1 MASRSC
7 VSGCGRFLTPSDGHD
22 RCPSC
27 LGFRHA
33 EAAIVDESCSH
44 CGNMTMAMLRS
55 RYLLARRG
63 GIPLALPR
71 SSSSGRRTTSAQG
84 QGDLRI
90 TVRASPSSTSPWA
103 SHSSST
109 SHRLGFPDEYAGS
122 SDRAGP
128 RISFGAPADDG
139 ISITASGDELGS
151 GEDDSAAL
159 PPSGRVALPKS
170 DPELTERRQ
179 PPPVPFFPEVHEE
192 VTRSWKAPFSAR
204 NRPSASSV
212 LTTLDGGAAQ
222 GYVEVPPVERAI
234 AMQLCPQGAAAW
246 RGNPRL
252 PFRACKF
259 SSALTAKAYGAAG
272 QAASALHAMA
282 LLQVHQAK
290 ALKQLHEG
298 DADPGVLQELRTAT
312 DLALRATKVTARALG
327 QTMSTLVVQER
338 HLWLTLAYMRES
350 DKHRFLDS
358 PISQAGLFGEA
369 VEDFAQQFSA
379 AQKQT
384 EAFRHILPR
393 QSAAVST
400 PPPAAAPPSARRRG
414 RPPAA
419 STSAPA
425 RPQQQPALRPQRGAG
440 RRRPAQPA
448 SAPAK
453 PVKRQGRRRPW
464 DGRPGAFG
472 SCSSGDGVHT
482 TPSPGGGPGG
492 ESFVSFLFCS
502 ATVSGTQNFNKRAVS
517 FSSGS
522 QEGEDGSVRDLVSTL
537 PSPSLFASGQQGP
550 VRGHDAFSR
559 IPCPTMEPGQCHT
572 THSDPTSRRT
582 AFRVRPLCSISLPH
596 RGYVSDSPGP
606 ACTVPG
612 GLARAPQAVSLAPE
626 DYQTRLRDSVRP
638 ASPQVQGHSVH
649 LSVEQGCPSLACR
662 SRGPTGEGRDRA
674 GPSSRDEVRVLQPL
688 LHRTQERRWV
698 TTNPG
703 PACSEPGP
711 SQAPVQDVDAETHLS
726 MRPSLRLVCSN
737 RPEGRLLPCLDPPS
751 TQTVSPLCVRGAS
764 IPVQGPSL
772 RAIPVASCLHQ
783 GRRSSPCT
791 VKGSRHSYPQL
802 PRWLAHPGPVS
813 STAVRTQGYGAQSPQ
828 PVGTSGQPGK
838 EQTLPYAEDLFSRH
852 GVGLGQ
858 PHSTSLRGACSVNAE
873 MPGVSPAQESGSTE
887 TFSEAP
893 GACGI
898 LSRYHAARIAS
909 YETASAL
916 ASRPSPEMGMAP
928 WHIPGLTHP
937 VLPSHLQ
944 PLVGP
949 CVSSGRSSPRAS
961 IQAHCCFNRRLCHGL
976 GAMCNGHAAAGLWT
990 GPQLQWHINCL
1001 ELLAVWLALRR
1012 FRTLLHEKHV
1022 LVRSDNTATVAYIN
1036 HQGGLCSRRMSQLA
1050 RHLLLWSQK
1059 HLRSLCAVHVP
1070 GELNRAADE
1079 LSRQHA
1085 LPGEWQLHPEVLQLI
1100 WRRFGDAQVDLFASP
1115 DTSHC
1120 QLFFSLS
1127 EGTLGT
1133 DALACSWPRGL
1144 RKYAFPPVSL
1154 LAQTLCKVREDEE
1167 QVLLVAPYWPNRT
1180 WFPELM
1186 LLATAPPWQ
1195 IPLRRDL
1202 LSQRGGTLWHPCP
1215 DLWNLHVWS
1224 LDGTRRF

>member
-1 MASRSC
+1 
-7 VSGCGRFLTPSDGHD
+7 
-22 RCPSC
+22 
-27 LGFRHA
+27 
-33 EAAIVDESCSH
+33 
-44 CGNMTMAMLRS
+44 MLRS

-90 TVRASPSSTSPWA
+90 TVRASPSSTSPRA

-128 RISFGAPADDG
+128 SISFGAPADDG
-139 ISITASGDELGS
+139 VSITASGDELGS

-159 PPSGRVALPKS
+159 PPSGRVALPES
-170 DPELTERRQ
+170 DPELTAMLSRAAESIGLHYRRPPSPERSRLDDWFLGAQAERRQ

-252 PFRACKF
+252 PSRACKF

-327 QTMSTLVVQER
+327 QTMSTLVFQER
-338 HLWLTLAYMRES
+338 HLWLTLADMKES

-393 QSAAVST
+393 RSAAVST

-425 RPQQQPALRPQRGAG
+425 RPQQQPALWPQRGAG

-472 SCSSGDGVHT
+472 SCSSGDGDRT

-502 ATVSGTQNFNKRAVS
+502 ATDPRVSGTQNFNKRAVS

-522 QEGEDGSVRDLVSTL
+522 LVPLREAGIRILNYLDDWLILAQSRALLCEHRDMVLSHLSRLGLQVNREKSKLSPTQRISFLGMELDSVNLTARLSEERAQSMLRCLESLQRKRAVPLKHFQRLLGHMASSAAITPLGLLHMRPLQRWLHDRVPRWAWRHGTYRVSLTPSCRRTFSPWSDLAFLRAGVPLEQVSRHVVVST
-537 PSPSLFASGQQGP
+537 
-550 VRGHDAFSR
+550 D
-559 IPCPTMEPGQCHT
+559 
-572 THSDPTSRRT
+572 
-582 AFRVRPLCSISLPH
+582 
-596 RGYVSDSPGP
+596 
-606 ACTVPG
+606 
-612 GLARAPQAVSLAPE
+612 
-626 DYQTRLRDSVRP
+626 
-638 ASPQVQGHSVH
+638 
-649 LSVEQGCPSLACR
+649 
-662 SRGPTGEGRDRA
+662 
-674 GPSSRDEVRVLQPL
+674 
-688 LHRTQERRWV
+688 
-698 TTNPG
+698 
-703 PACSEPGP
+703 
-711 SQAPVQDVDAETHLS
+711 
-726 MRPSLRLVCSN
+726 
-737 RPEGRLLPCLDPPS
+737 
-751 TQTVSPLCVRGAS
+751 
-764 IPVQGPSL
+764 
-772 RAIPVASCLHQ
+772 
-783 GRRSSPCT
+783 
-791 VKGSRHSYPQL
+791 
-802 PRWLAHPGPVS
+802 
-813 STAVRTQGYGAQSPQ
+813 
-828 PVGTSGQPGK
+828 
-838 EQTLPYAEDLFSRH
+838 
-852 GVGLGQ
+852 
-858 PHSTSLRGACSVNAE
+858 
-873 MPGVSPAQESGSTE
+873 
-887 TFSEAP
+887 
-893 GACGI
+893 
-898 LSRYHAARIAS
+898 
-909 YETASAL
+909 ASAT
-916 ASRPSPEMGMAP
+916 G
-928 WHIPGLTHP
+928 W
-937 VLPSHLQ
+937 
-944 PLVGP
+944 
-949 CVSSGRSSPRAS
+949 
-961 IQAHCCFNRRLCHGL
+961 

-1012 FRTLLHEKHV
+1012 FRTLLHEKHI
-1022 LVRSDNTATVAYIN
+1022 LVRSDNTATVVYIN
-1036 HQGGLCSRRMSQLA
+1036 HQGGLRSRRMSQLA

-1059 HLRSLCAVHVP
+1059 HLRSLRAVHVP
-1070 GELNRAADE
+1070 GELNCAADE

-1085 LPGEWQLHPEVLQLI
+1085 LPGEWRLHPEVLQLI

-1180 WFPELM
+1180 WFPELL

-1202 LSQRGGTLWHPCP
+1202 LSQRGGTLWHPRP